1 MTELIPIQVD
11 ANTVIYMEAMPGVAA
26 PESQATSETSGE
38 LTRGDLNLGAKGG
51 VTDAVQKVTQSFD
64 VLEMK
69 VKTCTEHTLRAFNNM
84 ALGTVDRVKLEF
96 GVNVGGEAGVPYVT
110 KGTAECS
117 LKITVECS
125 FPDNAD

>member
-11 ANTVIYMEAMPGVAA
+11 ANTVIYMEAMPGVVTPA
-26 PESQATSETSGE
+26 PASPPTSSGE
-38 LTRGDLNLGAKGG
+38 LTREDLDLGAK
-51 VTDAVQKVTQSFD
+51 DALGNTLRKTAQSFD
-64 VLEMK
+64 VLETT
-69 VKTCTEHTLRAFNNM
+69 VKTYTEHTLRAFKNM
-84 ALGTVDRVKLEF
+84 ALGTVDKVKLEF

-125 FPDNAD
+125 FPDS